1 MFVGHT
7 GGHIQNLKLQIEQR
21 EKPIALDCERTV
33 RAGNL
38 SSYRTW
44 WVDIADW
51 SGIGT
56 WSAIVMP

>member
-1 MFVGHT
+1 VFVGHT

-56 WSAIVMP
+56 

>member
-1 MFVGHT
+1 VFVRRPAA
-7 GGHIQNLKLQIEQR
+7 HIQSLKLQIEQR
-21 EKPIALDCERTV
+21 EKPIALNCERTMRV
-33 RAGNL
+33 GKF